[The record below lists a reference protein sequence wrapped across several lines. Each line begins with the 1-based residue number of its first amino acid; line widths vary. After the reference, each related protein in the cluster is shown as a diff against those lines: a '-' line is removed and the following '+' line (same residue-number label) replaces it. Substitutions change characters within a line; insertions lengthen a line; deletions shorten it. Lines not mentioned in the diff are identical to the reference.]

1 MAELH
6 LTQEV
11 FELLALEVGQII
23 ALWEHLID
31 IQVMLPYQVLH
42 GVCQPDFGGERLG
55 PFKMV
60 ELLEACR
67 LEFESIAR
75 FGRVQEVESMNSVV
89 VGVFEVFDWIFDPS
103 MFVCESISHI
113 LILPKDSENLL

>member
-1 MAELH
+1 LAELH

-42 GVCQPDFGGERLG
+42 SVRQPNFGGERLG

-60 ELLEACR
+60 
-67 LEFESIAR
+67 
-75 FGRVQEVESMNSVV
+75 
-89 VGVFEVFDWIFDPS
+89 
-103 MFVCESISHI
+103 
-113 LILPKDSENLL
+113 